1 MQYRALGTSG
11 LRVSTLVLGT
21 DNFINPTPAAESERI
36 IASAVDAGVNLIDT
50 ANSYAAGAAEELVG
64 ATLRKLARDDVLV
77 ATKFHYPFG
86 PGLHDRGNSRQAV
99 IRACEGSLR
108 RLGRDHIDLYQSHRP
123 DMDVPLEETLRALD
137 DLVRAG
143 KVRYIGSST
152 APGWH
157 VATSVMTS
165 QRLGLAA
172 IVSEQ
177 SPYNLL
183 DRRIENEL
191 VPACR
196 AHGVGVI
203 CWSPLAM
210 GMLAGRYAEGRAAD
224 TRAALRG
231 GLYAERVTDAG
242 IAAGNAFAAQAR
254 LHGLDPAQAAYAWVI
269 AQSGISSAIIGP
281 RTEAQAL
288 SALPAAELHL
298 PGELLAAADALV
310 SPGSVVTSF
319 FNSAPWM
326 RWKHVEPGPQG

>member
-21 DNFINPTPAAESERI
+21 DNFSNPTPAAESERI
-36 IASAVDAGVNLIDT
+36 IACALDAGVNLIDT

-64 ATLRKLARDDVLV
+64 GTLRKLARDDVLV

-86 PGLHDRGNSRQAV
+86 PGLHDRGNSRQAIV
-99 IRACEGSLR
+99 CACEGSLR

-152 APGWH
+152 APAWH

-165 QRLGLAA
+165 ERLGLTR

-191 VPACR
+191 VPACA
-196 AHGVGVI
+196 AHGVGVMA
-203 CWSPLAM
+203 WSPLAM
-210 GMLAGRYAEGRAAD
+210 GMLAGRYEQGRGAD
-224 TRAALRG
+224 TRAAQRG
-231 GLYAERVTDAG
+231 GIYAERVTDAG
-242 IAAGNAFAAQAR
+242 IRVGNAFAALAR
-254 LHGLDPAQAAYAWVI
+254 QHGLEPAQAAYAWVL
-269 AQSGISSAIIGP
+269 AQPGITAAIIGP
-281 RTEAQAL
+281 KTVAQVV
-288 SALPAAELHL
+288 SALPAAELVL
-298 PGELLAAADALV
+298 PAELIIAADELV
-310 SPGSVVTSF
+310 TPGSVVASF
-319 FNSAPWM
+319 FNSAAWM
-326 RWKHVEPGPQG
+326 RWKHV

>member
-1 MQYRALGTSG
+1 MQYRTLGSSG
-11 LRVSTLVLGT
+11 LRISALVLGS
-21 DNFINPTPAAESERI
+21 DNFSNPTPVEESERI
-36 IASAVDAGVNLIDT
+36 IATALDAGVNLIDT
-50 ANSYAAGAAEELVG
+50 ANSYAAGVAEEIVG
-64 ATLRKLARDDVLV
+64 ATLRKLGRDDVLV

-86 PGLHDRGNSRQAV
+86 PGVHDRGNSRQAIV
-99 IRACEGSLR
+99 RACEGSLR

-123 DMDVPLEETLRALD
+123 DMSVPLDETLRALD

-152 APGWH
+152 EPSWH

-165 QRLGLAA
+165 ERLGIAR

-191 VPACR
+191 VPACA

-210 GMLAGRYAEGRAAD
+210 GMLAGRYEQGRSGD
-224 TRAALRG
+224 SRATLRG
-231 GLYAERVTDAG
+231 GIYAERVTDAG
-242 IAAGNAFAAQAR
+242 IRVGNAFAALAR
-254 LHGLDPAQAAYAWVI
+254 QHGLDAAQAAHAWVI
-269 AQSGISSAIIGP
+269 AQPGITAAIMGP
-281 RTEAQAL
+281 KTVAQVAA
-288 SALPAAELHL
+288 ALPAAQLTLPAELM
-298 PGELLAAADALV
+298 AAADQLV
-310 SPGSVVTSF
+310 TPGSVVASF

-326 RWKHVEPGPQG
+326 RWKHV

>member
-1 MQYRALGTSG
+1 MQYRSLGTSG
-11 LRVSTLVLGT
+11 LRISVLVLGS
-21 DNFINPTPAAESERI
+21 DNFSNPTPAEDSERI
-36 IASAVDAGVNLIDT
+36 IATALDAGVNLIDT
-50 ANSYAAGAAEELVG
+50 ANSYAAGAAEEIIG
-64 ATLRKLARDDVLV
+64 ATLRKLGRDDVLV

-86 PGLHDRGNSRQAV
+86 PGVHDRGNSRQAI

-123 DMDVPLEETLRALD
+123 EMDVPLEETLGALD

-152 APGWH
+152 APAWH

-165 QRLGLAA
+165 ERLGITR

-191 VPACR
+191 VPACQ

-210 GMLAGRYAEGRAAD
+210 GMLAGRYEQGRTGD
-224 TRAALRG
+224 TRAAVRG
-231 GLYAERVTDAG
+231 GIYAERVTDAG
-242 IAAGNAFAAQAR
+242 IRIGNAFAALAR
-254 LHGLDPAQAAYAWVI
+254 QHGLEPAQAAYAWVL
-269 AQSGISSAIIGP
+269 AQPGISAAIIGP
-281 RTEAQAL
+281 KTLAQVA
-288 SALPAAELHL
+288 SALPSAQLAL
-298 PGELLAAADALV
+298 PAELLAAADALV
-310 SPGSVVTSF
+310 TPGSVVASF
-319 FNSAPWM
+319 FNSAAWM
-326 RWKHVEPGPQG
+326 RWKHV

>member
-1 MQYRALGTSG
+1 MSMELRTLGHSG

-21 DNFINPTPAAESERI
+21 DNFTNPTPAAECERI
-36 IASAVDAGVNLIDT
+36 VAMALDAGVNLIDT

-64 ATLRKLARDDVLV
+64 ATLRKLGRDDVLV

-86 PGLHDRGNSRQAV
+86 PGVHDRGNSRQAI

-108 RLGRDHIDLYQSHRP
+108 RLKRDHIDLYQSHRP
-123 DMDVPLEETLRALD
+123 DMGVPLEETLRALD

-152 APGWH
+152 APAWH

-165 QRLGLAA
+165 QRLGLSS

-183 DRRIENEL
+183 DRRVENEL
-191 VPACR
+191 LPACQ

-210 GMLAGRYAEGRAAD
+210 GMLAGRYAQGRSD
-224 TRAALRG
+224 DSRASARG
-231 GLYAERVTDAG
+231 GIYAERVTDAG
-242 IAAGNAFAAQAR
+242 IAVGNAFAALAR
-254 LHGLDPAQAAYAWVI
+254 EHGLDPAQAAYAWVI
-269 AQSGISSAIIGP
+269 AQPGVSAAIIGP
-281 RTEAQAL
+281 KTVAQVA
-288 SALPAAELHL
+288 SALPAAGLTL
-298 PGELLAAADALV
+298 PPELLAAADGLV
-310 SPGSVVTSF
+310 APGSVVASF
-319 FNSAPWM
+319 FNSAAWM
-326 RWKHVEPGPQG
+326 RWKHVRP

>member
-1 MQYRALGTSG
+1 MHYRTLGSSG
-11 LRVSTLVLGT
+11 LRVSALVLGS
-21 DNFINPTPAAESERI
+21 DNFTNPTPAAESESI
-36 IASAVDAGVNLIDT
+36 IATALDAGVNLIDT
-50 ANSYAAGAAEELVG
+50 ANSYAAGAAEELIG
-64 ATLRKLARDDVLV
+64 ATLRKLGRNDVLI

-86 PGLHDRGNSRQAV
+86 PGVHDRGNSRQAI

-123 DMDVPLEETLRALD
+123 DMNVPLEETLGALD

-165 QRLGLAA
+165 ERLGITR

-191 VPACR
+191 VPACQV
-196 AHGVGVI
+196 HGVGVI

-210 GMLAGRYAEGRAAD
+210 GMLAGRYAQGRTDD
-224 TRAALRG
+224 TRAAVRG
-231 GLYAERVTDAG
+231 GIYAERVTDDG
-242 IAAGNAFAAQAR
+242 IHVGNAFAAMAR
-254 LHGLDPAQAAYAWVI
+254 QHGLEPAQAAYAWVI
-269 AQSGISSAIIGP
+269 AQPGVTAAIIGP
-281 RTEAQAL
+281 KTVAQVA
-288 SALPAAELHL
+288 SALPSAELAL
-298 PGELLAAADALV
+298 PAELLASADKLV
-310 SPGSVVTSF
+310 TPGSVVASF
-319 FNSAPWM
+319 FNSATWM
-326 RWKHVEPGPQG
+326 RWKHV

>member
-1 MQYRALGTSG
+1 MQMQYRPLGSSG
-11 LRVSTLVLGT
+11 LHVSALVLGS
-21 DNFINPTPAAESERI
+21 DNFSNPTPAEESERI
-36 IASAVDAGVNLIDT
+36 IATALDAGVNLIDT
-50 ANSYAAGAAEELVG
+50 ANSYAAGAAEEIIG
-64 ATLRKLARDDVLV
+64 ATLRKLGRDDVLV

-86 PGLHDRGNSRQAV
+86 SGVHDRGNSRQAI

-165 QRLGLAA
+165 ARLGIAR
-172 IVSEQ
+172 IVCEQ

-191 VPACR
+191 VPACHT
-196 AHGVGVI
+196 HGVGVI

-210 GMLAGRYAEGRAAD
+210 GMLAGRYEQGRSDD
-224 TRAALRG
+224 TRAAVRG
-231 GLYAERVTDAG
+231 GIYAERVTDAG
-242 IAAGNAFAAQAR
+242 IRVGNAFAALAR
-254 LHGLDPAQAAYAWVI
+254 QHGLEPAQAAYAWVI
-269 AQSGISSAIIGP
+269 AQPGITAAIIGP
-281 RTEAQAL
+281 KTVAQVA
-288 SALPAAELHL
+288 SALPAAELTL
-298 PGELLAAADALV
+298 PAELLEAADRLV
-310 SPGSVVTSF
+310 TPGSVVASF
-319 FNSAPWM
+319 FNSATWM
-326 RWKHVEPGPQG
+326 RWKQV

>member
-1 MQYRALGTSG
+1 MQMQYRPLGSSG
-11 LRVSTLVLGT
+11 LRISALVLGS
-21 DNFINPTPAAESERI
+21 DNFSNPTSAEESERI
-36 IASAVDAGVNLIDT
+36 IATALDAGVNLIDT

-64 ATLRKLARDDVLV
+64 ATLRKLGRDDVLV

-86 PGLHDRGNSRQAV
+86 PGVHDRGNSRQAI

-123 DMDVPLEETLRALD
+123 DMNVPLEETLRALD

-165 QRLGLAA
+165 ARVGIAR

-191 VPACR
+191 VPACQ

-210 GMLAGRYAEGRAAD
+210 GMLAGRYEQGRSGD

-231 GLYAERVTDAG
+231 GIYAERVTDAG
-242 IAAGNAFAAQAR
+242 IRVGNAFAALAR
-254 LHGLDPAQAAYAWVI
+254 EHGLEPAQAAYAWVI
-269 AQSGISSAIIGP
+269 AQPGITAAIIGP
-281 RTEAQAL
+281 KTVAQVA
-288 SALPAAELHL
+288 SALPAAELAL
-298 PGELLAAADALV
+298 PAELLVAADQLV
-310 SPGSVVTSF
+310 TPGSVVASF
-319 FNSAPWM
+319 FNSAAWM
-326 RWKHVEPGPQG
+326 RWKHV

>member
-1 MQYRALGTSG
+1 MDYRNLGTSR
-11 LRVSTLVLGT
+11 LRISALVLGS
-21 DNFINPTPAAESERI
+21 DNFTNPTPADESERI
-36 IASAVDAGVNLIDT
+36 IATALDAGINLIDT
-50 ANSYAAGAAEELVG
+50 ANSYAAGAAEELIG
-64 ATLRKLARDDVLV
+64 TTLRKLGRDDVLV

-86 PGLHDRGNSRQAV
+86 PGVHDRGNSRQAIV
-99 IRACEGSLR
+99 RACEGSLR

-123 DMDVPLEETLRALD
+123 DMGVPLEETLRALE

-165 QRLGLAA
+165 ERLGISR

-191 VPACR
+191 VPACQ

-210 GMLAGRYAEGRAAD
+210 GMLAGRYEQGRSAD
-224 TRAALRG
+224 TRAAVRG
-231 GLYAERVTDAG
+231 GIYAERVTDAG
-242 IAAGNAFAAQAR
+242 IRVGNAFAALAR
-254 LHGLDPAQAAYAWVI
+254 QHGLEPAQAAYAWVL
-269 AQSGISSAIIGP
+269 AQPGITAAIIGP
-281 RTEAQAL
+281 KTVAQVA
-288 SALPAAELHL
+288 SALPAAELTL
-298 PGELLAAADALV
+298 PAALLAGADELV
-310 SPGSVVTSF
+310 TPGSVVASF

-326 RWKHVEPGPQG
+326 RWKHV

>member
-1 MQYRALGTSG
+1 MQMRYRPLGSSG
-11 LRVSTLVLGT
+11 LRISALVLGS
-21 DNFINPTPAAESERI
+21 DNFSNPTPAEESERI
-36 IASAVDAGVNLIDT
+36 IATALDAGVNLIDT
-50 ANSYAAGAAEELVG
+50 ANSYAAGAAEEIIG
-64 ATLRKLARDDVLV
+64 ATLRKLGRDDVLV

-86 PGLHDRGNSRQAV
+86 PGVHDRGNSRQAIV
-99 IRACEGSLR
+99 RACEGSLR

-165 QRLGLAA
+165 ERLGIAR

-191 VPACR
+191 VPACQ

-210 GMLAGRYAEGRAAD
+210 GMLAGRYEQGRSDD
-224 TRAALRG
+224 TRAVVRG
-231 GLYAERVTDAG
+231 GIYAERVTDAG
-242 IAAGNAFAAQAR
+242 IRVGNAFAALAR
-254 LHGLDPAQAAYAWVI
+254 QHGLEPAQAAYAWVI
-269 AQSGISSAIIGP
+269 AQPGITAAIMGP
-281 RTEAQAL
+281 KTVAQVM
-288 SALPAAELHL
+288 SALPAAELVL
-298 PGELLAAADALV
+298 PAELLAAADQLV
-310 SPGSVVTSF
+310 TPGSVVTSF
-319 FNSAPWM
+319 FNSATWM
-326 RWKHVEPGPQG
+326 RWKHV

>member
-1 MQYRALGTSG
+1 MQYRALGSSG
-11 LRVSTLVLGT
+11 LRISALVLGS
-21 DNFINPTPAAESERI
+21 DNFTNPTPADESERI
-36 IASAVDAGVNLIDT
+36 IATALDAGVNLIDT
-50 ANSYAAGAAEELVG
+50 ANSYAAGAAEELIG
-64 ATLRKLARDDVLV
+64 ATLRKLGRDDVLL

-86 PGLHDRGNSRQAV
+86 PGVHDRGNSRQAI

-123 DMDVPLEETLRALD
+123 DMNVPLEETLRALD

-165 QRLGLAA
+165 ERLGLVR

-191 VPACR
+191 VPACQ

-210 GMLAGRYAEGRAAD
+210 GMLAGRYEQGRSDD
-224 TRAALRG
+224 TRAAVRG
-231 GLYAERVTDAG
+231 GIYAERVTDAG
-242 IAAGNAFAAQAR
+242 IRVGNAFAALAR
-254 LHGLDPAQAAYAWVI
+254 EYGLEPAQTAYAWVI
-269 AQSGISSAIIGP
+269 CQPGITSAIIGP
-281 RTEAQAL
+281 KTVAQVAL
-288 SALPAAELHL
+288 ALPAAQLEL
-298 PGELLAAADALV
+298 PAELLAAADELV
-310 SPGSVVTSF
+310 TPGSVVASF
-319 FNSAPWM
+319 FNSATWM
-326 RWKHVEPGPQG
+326 RWEHV

>member
-1 MQYRALGTSG
+1 MQYRALGSSG
-11 LRVSTLVLGT
+11 LRVSALVLGS
-21 DNFINPTPAAESERI
+21 DNFSNPTPAEESERI
-36 IASAVDAGVNLIDT
+36 IATALDAGVNLIDT
-50 ANSYAAGAAEELVG
+50 ANSYAAGAAEEIVG
-64 ATLRKLARDDVLV
+64 ATLRKLGRDDVLV

-86 PGLHDRGNSRQAV
+86 PGVHDRGNSRQA
-99 IRACEGSLR
+99 IIHACEGSLR

-123 DMDVPLEETLRALD
+123 DMDVPIEETLRALD

-143 KVRYIGSST
+143 KVRYLGSST

-165 QRLGLAA
+165 DRLGITR

-191 VPACR
+191 VPACQ

-210 GMLAGRYAEGRAAD
+210 GMLAGRYEQGRTGD
-224 TRAALRG
+224 TRAAVRG
-231 GLYAERVTDAG
+231 GIYAERVTDAG
-242 IAAGNAFAAQAR
+242 IRVGNAFAALAR
-254 LHGLDPAQAAYAWVI
+254 EHSLEPAQAAYAWVI
-269 AQSGISSAIIGP
+269 AQPGITSAILGP
-281 RTEAQAL
+281 KTVAQVA
-288 SALPAAELHL
+288 SALPAALLAL
-298 PGELLAAADALV
+298 PAELLAAADQLV
-310 SPGSVVTSF
+310 TPGSVVASF

-326 RWKHVEPGPQG
+326 RWKHV

>member
-1 MQYRALGTSG
+1 MDYRPLGCSG
-11 LRVSTLVLGT
+11 LRISTLVLGS
-21 DNFINPTPAAESERI
+21 DNFTNPTPAEESERI
-36 IASAVDAGVNLIDT
+36 IATALDAGINLIDT
-50 ANSYAAGAAEELVG
+50 ANSYANGAAEEIIG
-64 ATLRKLARDDVLV
+64 NALRKLGRNDVLV

-86 PGLHDRGNSRQAV
+86 PGVHDRGNSRQAIV
-99 IRACEGSLR
+99 RACEGSLR

-123 DMDVPLEETLRALD
+123 DMSVPLEETLRALD

-165 QRLGLAA
+165 ERLGLAR

-191 VPACR
+191 VPACA

-210 GMLAGRYAEGRAAD
+210 GMLAGRYEQGRGGD
-224 TRAALRG
+224 TRAAVRG
-231 GLYAERVTDAG
+231 GIYAERVTDAG
-242 IAAGNAFAAQAR
+242 IRVGNGFAALAR
-254 LHGLDPAQAAYAWVI
+254 QHGLEPAQAAYAWVI
-269 AQSGISSAIIGP
+269 AQPAITAAIIGP
-281 RTEAQAL
+281 KTVAQVL
-288 SALPAAELHL
+288 SALPAADLTL
-298 PGELLAAADALV
+298 PAEFLVAADALV
-310 SPGSVVTSF
+310 APGSVVASF
-319 FNSAPWM
+319 FNSAAWM
-326 RWKHVEPGPQG
+326 RWKLV

>member
-1 MQYRALGTSG
+1 MLFRS
-11 LRVSTLVLGT
+11 
-21 DNFINPTPAAESERI
+21 
-36 IASAVDAGVNLIDT
+36 
-50 ANSYAAGAAEELVG
+50 
-64 ATLRKLARDDVLV
+64 
-77 ATKFHYPFG
+77 YPFG
-86 PGLHDRGNSRQAV
+86 PGVHDRGNSRQAI

-123 DMDVPLEETLRALD
+123 DMSVPLEETLRALD

-165 QRLGLAA
+165 ERLGIAR

-191 VPACR
+191 VPACQ

-210 GMLAGRYAEGRAAD
+210 GMLAGRYEQGRADD

-231 GLYAERVTDAG
+231 GIYAERVTDAG
-242 IAAGNAFAAQAR
+242 IRVGNAFAALAR
-254 LHGLDPAQAAYAWVI
+254 QHGLDPAQAAYAWVI
-269 AQSGISSAIIGP
+269 AQPGITSAIIGP
-281 RTEAQAL
+281 KTVAQVA
-288 SALPAAELHL
+288 SALPAAQLAL
-298 PGELLAAADALV
+298 PAELLVAADELV
-310 SPGSVVTSF
+310 TPGSVVASF
-319 FNSAPWM
+319 FNSATWM
-326 RWKHVEPGPQG
+326 RWKHV

>member
-1 MQYRALGTSG
+1 MQYRALGASG
-11 LRVSTLVLGT
+11 LRISALVLGS
-21 DNFINPTPAAESERI
+21 DNFTNPTPAAASECI
-36 IASAVDAGVNLIDT
+36 IATALDAGVNLIDT
-50 ANSYAAGAAEELVG
+50 ANSYAAGAAEELIG
-64 ATLRKLARDDVLV
+64 ATLRKLGRDDVLV

-86 PGLHDRGNSRQAV
+86 PGVHDRGNSRQAIV
-99 IRACEGSLR
+99 RACEGSLR

-123 DMDVPLEETLRALD
+123 DMTVPLDETLRALD

-165 QRLGLAA
+165 ERLGIAR

-191 VPACR
+191 VPACQ

-210 GMLAGRYAEGRAAD
+210 GMLAGRYAQGRTDD
-224 TRAALRG
+224 TRAAVRG
-231 GLYAERVTDAG
+231 GIYAERVTDAG
-242 IAAGNAFAAQAR
+242 IRVGNAFAVLAR
-254 LHGLDPAQAAYAWVI
+254 EHGLEPAQAAYAWVI
-269 AQSGISSAIIGP
+269 AQPGITAAIIGP
-281 RTEAQAL
+281 KSVAQVQ
-288 SALPAAELHL
+288 SALPSAGLAL
-298 PGELLAAADALV
+298 PAELLAAADQLV
-310 SPGSVVTSF
+310 TPGSVAASF

-326 RWKHVEPGPQG
+326 RWKHV